1 MNYLKDRLT
10 YVADIFTTITLLRT
24 DSRRRGRVCNG
35 RQYIITKREIENRLL

>member
-10 YVADIFTTITLLRT
+10 YVADIFTITLLRT